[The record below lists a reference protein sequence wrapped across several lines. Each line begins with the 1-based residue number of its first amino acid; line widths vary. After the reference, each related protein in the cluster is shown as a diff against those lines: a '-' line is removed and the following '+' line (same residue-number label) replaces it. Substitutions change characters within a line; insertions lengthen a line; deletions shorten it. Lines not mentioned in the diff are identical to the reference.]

1 MLFFFFFSV
10 GVLWERRD
18 DHARIAL
25 GDHMKRDNKVSEK
38 HACKIFF
45 VVLRS
50 SQWPVDP
57 NRLFEHW
64 MHQRLMWDSYNKT
77 ENTSHTET
85 EGKQEGEKSGGG
97 HTTLQSN
104 FCLTVRIKTPVFDLT
119 VGFFFSSL
127 SYIGLT
133 KGSKNLIQPTPP
145 TPYTHLFTSCM
156 YVHIGAYE
164 PCKNMYLA
172 W

>member
-1 MLFFFFFSV
+1 MLVKFFLLSCEALSDLLTQTDSLSTECTSGLYRILTIKLKIHHTPKQKV
-10 GVLWERRD
+10 NRR
-18 DHARIAL
+18 
-25 GDHMKRDNKVSEK
+25 
-38 HACKIFF
+38 
-45 VVLRS
+45 
-50 SQWPVDP
+50 
-57 NRLFEHW
+57 
-64 MHQRLMWDSYNKT
+64 
-77 ENTSHTET
+77 
-85 EGKQEGEKSGGG
+85 GEKSGGG

-172 W
+172 